1 MSASFLEIIQSM
13 GIACT
18 TKMSPCSQTW
28 CNYSKGTWKSDELD
42 MKPAVGKEKSKLQG
56 VLGIRDNHQFINI
69 CLKSFQKLL
78 TDGFFLHL

>member
-1 MSASFLEIIQSM
+1 
-13 GIACT
+13 
-18 TKMSPCSQTW
+18 
-28 CNYSKGTWKSDELD
+28 

-78 TDGFFLHL
+78 TDGFFFAFIGTAPVNLIDWTNTS